1 MLDLRTLERFGP
13 FIVVRPLG
21 RGGMGEVFVARTP
34 WKDDPVAAVKR
45 LRPDVAR
52 VTTFTERFRHEAEL
66 AVRLHHPNLVGTIN
80 VGSVDGQPYVASQLI
95 MGKDTGVVA
104 DRLRERRLG
113 APVAVV
119 IRLLLDVL
127 GALAYV
133 HGARADGKWLALVHR
148 DVTPGN
154 VLVGYDG
161 VARLADFG
169 LAKSLL
175 TEERNLTGHGEIL
188 GTPHYL
194 APEIIQGEKAAP
206 VSDIYGLGAV
216 TYRVLTGLAP
226 HQGTTAEVLFKALSE
241 RPRPLGD
248 LRPDLPLWFIEIVHK
263 MLEPD
268 RKKRPYDAA
277 LLARQLESRAQQE
290 KLRLQHASVGR
301 WLGQLFTE
309 ERDRE
314 LSEREEIEAIDR
326 KAFKPRDEGT
336 VVIAQVRPEQ
346 RLEPPPP
353 LEISEVDAQG
363 TELDFSDPNLRA
375 ELEIERSRNGDEQ
388 VRPVSLID
396 GELDALPTFAAM
408 RAPSVGG
415 AASASGDFPG
425 RGDFVGSI
433 DTAEGIAPRLPGF
446 IDEKAARSF
455 MGTAEDSE
463 GEPPEEELATAVS
476 ELAPQRHAMLV
487 QIMGSGDDDTHRPT
501 RRSEPVVEPRPSK
514 RSSSDAEEPLVIPAS
529 AASPRTGATPLP
541 RRKEEDI
548 QAKLDRLEGP
558 AATPHEAATIGV
570 SSLSEV
576 RRERGRL
583 GYWAVIVVSAAVA
596 VVAGV
601 GLGVWWSSSPA
612 EVVTMPSPLEG
623 VRARFA
629 ATKRRLESY
638 KREGKAIAPEAWEVL
653 TEAGD
658 ALLAGD
664 EGRATRAL
672 DRVDKAVQ

>member
-1 MLDLRTLERFGP
+1 
-13 FIVVRPLG
+13 
-21 RGGMGEVFVARTP
+21 MGEVFVARTP
-34 WKDDPVAAVKR
+34 WKEEPVAAVKR

-52 VTTFTERFRHEAEL
+52 VATFTERFRHEADL

-80 VGSVDGQPYVASQLI
+80 IGSIDGQPYVASQLI
-95 MGKDTGVVA
+95 LGKDTGVIA

-127 GALAYV
+127 SALAYV

-216 TYRVLTGLAP
+216 TYRVLTGVAP
-226 HQGTTAEVLFKALSE
+226 HQGTTAEVLFKVLSE
-241 RPRPLGD
+241 RPRPLSE
-248 LRPDLPLWFIEIVHK
+248 LRPDLPAWFVEIVNK

-277 LLARQLESRAQQE
+277 LLGRQLETKAATE

-309 ERDRE
+309 ERERE
-314 LSEREEIEAIDR
+314 LAERIEIEGLDR

-336 VVIAQVRPEQ
+336 VIIAQVRPEK

-353 LEISEVDAQG
+353 LDVAGGDSQG
-363 TELDFSDPNLRA
+363 TELDFSDPGLQA
-375 ELEIERSRNGDEQ
+375 ELERSRADEL
-388 VRPVSLID
+388 VRPTSLVD
-396 GELDALPTFAAM
+396 GELDVLPTFAAI
-408 RAPSVGG
+408 RPPSGIPG
-415 AASASGDFPG
+415 LATADFSPNTNRSHGPG
-425 RGDFVGSI
+425 
-433 DTAEGIAPRLPGF
+433 PKLPGF
-446 IDEKAARSF
+446 VDESLGPKSLTDEVERP
-455 MGTAEDSE
+455 E
-463 GEPPEEELATAVS
+463 EEELATAVS
-476 ELAPQRHAMLV
+476 ELVSPRAEAPLVGLLEADVLIPRAPRPMDPPRPAPEGPRPRRSTPAQPIETPAIAPQR
-487 QIMGSGDDDTHRPT
+487 
-501 RRSEPVVEPRPSK
+501 
-514 RSSSDAEEPLVIPAS
+514 SSP
-529 AASPRTGATPLP
+529 TPLP
-541 RRKEEDI
+541 RAARTTDSEI
-548 QAKLDRLEGP
+548 QRRLDGLDGP
-558 AATPHEAATIGV
+558 KDPILSDAATIGT
-570 SSLSEV
+570 SSISEIAKP
-576 RRERGRL
+576 EGRL
-583 GYWAVIVVSAAVA
+583 AYWTMIVASIALA

-612 EVVTMPSPLEG
+612 EVLPVTSDLDA
-623 VRARFA
+623 VRTRFA
-629 ATKRRLESY
+629 AAKRRLEGY
-638 KREGKAIAPEAWEVL
+638 KKAGKPVALEAWEQL

-658 ALLAGD
+658 ALLTGD
-664 EGRATRAL
+664 DARATKAL
-672 DRVDKAVQ
+672 DRVDGAAP